1 MWYSILSWNIFDN
14 LEIIWLSYSA
24 IKLAEAIFFMKIQTY
39 HTFSIPYKMTPTV
52 INLDHNKRGF
62 NGYIISSLL
71 YSVFVVVFHNLMSH
85 YFKEAAKAIIFTS
98 RSPNKSLDASCTLI
112 PHISIFGTPL
122 VLGVSHNRCCWKR

>member
-1 MWYSILSWNIFDN
+1 MHH
-14 LEIIWLSYSA
+14 
-24 IKLAEAIFFMKIQTY
+24 FMKIQTY

-71 YSVFVVVFHNLMSH
+71 YSVFVVVFHNLMNH

-122 VLGVSHNRCCWKR
+122 VLGVSHNGCCWKR